1 MHDLGR
7 FASRDRARMS
17 VQLFEI
23 RIIKGV
29 NRVAYDVMSKPP
41 GTIEWE

>member
-7 FASRDRARMS
+7 FASRDQTRTP

-29 NRVAYDVMSKPP
+29 NCAVYDVTSKPP
-41 GTIEWE
+41 E